1 MLFKVA
7 VVVALGALGLMALWQ
22 MADARVADNTDRK
35 QERLEQ
41 AVAAQLQSLREHL
54 FKR

>member
-1 MLFKVA
+1 MLLKIA
-7 VVVALGALGLMALWQ
+7 MLAALGSLGLMALSL
-22 MADARVADNTDRK
+22 MVDDELSDNDR

-41 AVAAQLQSLREHL
+41 AVAAQLQSLRDHL

>member
-1 MLFKVA
+1 MLLKIALVA
-7 VVVALGALGLMALWQ
+7 ALGSLGLMALSQ
-22 MADARVADNTDRK
+22 MADDQVAEKTDRK

-41 AVAAQLQSLREHL
+41 AVAAQLQSLRDHL